1 MAKKEG
7 EDTKALLQEQAE
19 FEARRRGEMA
29 KKASDDAK
37 KASDEA
43 KKRAEDAQKKAEEA
57 ERKKQEF
64 KKQQDALLLKYTDE
78 IQKLTVEKMEDGFE
92 KEKKAIEADA
102 KSKIEQLK
110 QDGAKRGEMNTAR
123 AQFMRIYTA
132 EEGRE
137 KGRREV
143 KEALSALPHR
153 QAAGIVNRLSA
164 KMKMLGENK

>member
-1 MAKKEG
+1 MVYAR
-7 EDTKALLQEQAE
+7 ALQDIPLDELDAAMLRLMRTSKFFPTVAEILEAVQEQRNVISGNDVTGAGAAWK
-19 FEARRRGEMA
+19 EAIDLVKNIGPYGHWTFSSPA
-29 KKASDDAK
+29 V
-37 KASDEA
+37 
-43 KKRAEDAQKKAEEA
+43 
-57 ERKKQEF
+57 ER
-64 KKQQDALLLKYTDE
+64 
-78 IQKLTVEKMEDGFE
+78 TVKNFGKMELCN
-92 KEKKAIEADA
+92 
-102 KSKIEQLK
+102 LK
-110 QDGAKRGEMNTAR
+110 TDEMNTAR